1 MDYGYGWVEILGFF
15 SGALGLSVS
24 IPQLVKI
31 LKASSH
37 VGVSIIT
44 WVLMMFNYSS
54 WLAFSLKVDSPS
66 QLITNVL
73 AVLATSVLVFVLL
86 KEHWGSSVWS
96 AVFIVML
103 VGVSIILI
111 LTLPEFWMNALLMV
125 AIVARVPQL
134 ASSFKSWRVGRHTN
148 VSLLTYVLLSVSSL
162 GWVGYGLVT
171 GLYMNVVSSS
181 IGLSMSV
188 LILMFELLAE
198 KKYAKFQS

>member
-1 MDYGYGWVEILGFF
+1 MDYGYGWIEILGFI

-24 IPQLVKI
+24 IPQLVKV
-31 LKASSH
+31 LKANSH

-54 WLAFSLKVDSPS
+54 WLAFSVRFDSPS

-86 KEHWGSSVWS
+86 KEHWGNSVWS

-103 VGVSIILI
+103 VAVSIILI
-111 LTLPEFWMNALLMV
+111 LILPEFWMDALLMV

-134 ASSFKSWRVGRHTN
+134 ASSFKSWRLGRHTN
-148 VSLLTYVLLSVSSL
+148 VSLLTYMLLSVSSL

-188 LILMFELLAE
+188 LILLFELLAE
-198 KKYAKFQS
+198 KKYMKLQS